1 MGDRLG
7 GKRVLV
13 TSAAKYMGPAVVE
26 LFRNEGATVLA
37 SEEKLDQ
44 SAVDRVVSEA
54 GEVDVL
60 IANFAVQS
68 PLTAVQE
75 LTDEGWHATFDALV
89 HPLMRI
95 VRGVVPQMLA
105 RKRGKIVAITSSAP
119 LTGFPN
125 GSAYASARAAQNT
138 FIRSVGLELAP
149 NNIQANAIAQGYIKS
164 RTYFPDWYIE
174 KEEFKRLV
182 ERNVPAMRMGEAW
195 ETAELA
201 LFLASENSNF
211 MVGQILP
218 FAGGATTSTG

>member
-89 HPLMRI
+89 HPLM
-95 VRGVVPQMLA
+95 
-105 RKRGKIVAITSSAP
+105 
-119 LTGFPN
+119 
-125 GSAYASARAAQNT
+125 
-138 FIRSVGLELAP
+138 
-149 NNIQANAIAQGYIKS
+149 
-164 RTYFPDWYIE
+164 
-174 KEEFKRLV
+174 
-182 ERNVPAMRMGEAW
+182 W